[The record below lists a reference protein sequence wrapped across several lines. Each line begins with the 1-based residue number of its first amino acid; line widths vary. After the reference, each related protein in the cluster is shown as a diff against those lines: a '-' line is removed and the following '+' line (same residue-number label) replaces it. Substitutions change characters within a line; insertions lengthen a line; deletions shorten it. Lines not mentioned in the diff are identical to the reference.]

1 MPPDNDGARKHTTR
15 SDTAKAGYDKLR
27 SAGASHEFARARA
40 EKASE
45 LTHRSQDNINSDA
58 NPRRKDR

>member
-1 MPPDNDGARKHTTR
+1 MPPEDGARKHATR
-15 SDTAKAGYDKLR
+15 ADTERAGYDKLR

-40 EKASE
+40 EKASV
-45 LTHRSQDNINSDA
+45 LTHQSQDKLNSDA